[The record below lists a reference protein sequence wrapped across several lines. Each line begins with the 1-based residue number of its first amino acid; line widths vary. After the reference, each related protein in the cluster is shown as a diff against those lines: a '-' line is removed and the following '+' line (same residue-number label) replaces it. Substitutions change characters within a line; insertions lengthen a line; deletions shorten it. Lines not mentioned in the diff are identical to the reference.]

1 MSLPEAV
8 IHSFVIR
15 IWLEESSESGAPA
28 WRGHITHIPSNRRRY
43 LQSACEIANFVQQFL
58 IDHGVSDDS
67 SHA

>member
-1 MSLPEAV
+1 MRLPEAV

-43 LQSACEIANFVQQFL
+43 LQSACEIATFVQQFL
-58 IDHGVSDDS
+58 TEKGVSDDNS
-67 SHA
+67 QS